1 MISPKKMCKVLI
13 IGNKE
18 KLEDCINALYD
29 LKIIHIIDYN
39 DKEDGFER
47 GKPSK
52 KSSIFSEYVLSLRS
66 LKDILHLSSSESNHE
81 IKDIEFSLEFK
92 KRLEK
97 IENQVM
103 EKRKKIDDI
112 EMLLSDIENI
122 SDVNDLM
129 KMDLS
134 SNIKDIMV
142 DLVKSK
148 DKLLREKNDLKNE
161 LHTIN
166 KEYRDFIVTAE
177 DFLSREIEK
186 AETPLRLA
194 TTDHTYIL
202 EGWIPSDE
210 VENAQKK
217 LDERTVGDAQI
228 IELSSDEMNDVPVYI
243 ETPAPFRPFETLVDM
258 FSTPNYHEISPTIMI
273 SFTFPLFYGIM
284 LGDVGYGLGLLALV
298 LLLGTRMK
306 TSGWQSLLNIL
317 KYSSIYTLVFG
328 LIYGEFFGFEI
339 FQEILGVEEIAG
351 IHMPIIHRMHEIV
364 SMLIISAGIG
374 VAHLTLGYVIGFI
387 NTYRNNGLRHAIL
400 EKASWLGILYCI
412 VGLLLM
418 PGMIYPLIGAM
429 IFFIVLLL
437 MGEGALALLDIFT
450 LISNVVSYTRLL
462 AIGLSSVGIAMAI
475 NKIVFDVLMPG
486 GILGII
492 MGVIVLVI
500 GHVGNLALGILAS
513 FLHSIRLQYV
523 EFFTKFY
530 KGGGVKFT
538 PLGIRNKEV

>member
-18 KLEDCINALYD
+18 KLEDCINALYN

-66 LKDILHLSSSESNHE
+66 LKDILHLSSAESSHE

-112 EMLLSDIENI
+112 ELLLSDIENI

-148 DKLLREKNDLKNE
+148 DKLLREKNDLKEE
-161 LHTIN
+161 LHVIN

-177 DFLSREIEK
+177 EFLSKEIEK

-194 TTDHTYIL
+194 TTEHTYIL
-202 EGWIPSDE
+202 EGWIPADK
-210 VENAQKK
+210 VEHAQKK
-217 LDERTVGDAQI
+217 LDEMTIGDAQV
-228 IELSSDEMNDVPVYI
+228 IELSSDDISEVPVYI
-243 ETPAPFRPFETLVDM
+243 ETPSPFKPFETLVDM

-284 LGDVGYGLGLLALV
+284 LGDLGYGLGLLALV
-298 LLLGTRMK
+298 LYLNTKMK

-317 KYSSIYTLVFG
+317 KYSSIYTIIFG
-328 LIYGEFFGFEI
+328 IIYGEFFGFEI
-339 FQEILGVEEIAG
+339 FQEILGIEKIAG
-351 IHMPIIHRMHEIV
+351 IHMPIIHRLHEIV
-364 SMLIISAGIG
+364 NMLIVSAGIG
-374 VAHLTLGYVIGFI
+374 VVHITLGYIIGFV
-387 NTYRNNGLRHAIL
+387 NVLRNEGMKHAIL
-400 EKASWLGILYCI
+400 EKGSWLGILYCI

-418 PGMIYPLIGAM
+418 PELMYPILGVM
-429 IFFIVLLL
+429 VFFIVLL
-437 MGEGALALLDIFT
+437 MIGEGALALLEIFS
-450 LISNVVSYTRLL
+450 LVSNVVSYTRLL
-462 AIGLSSVGIAMAI
+462 AIGLSSVGIAFAI
-475 NKIVFDVLMPG
+475 NKIVFDVLVPKG
-486 GILGII
+486 IFGIILG
-492 MGVIVLVI
+492 VILLVF

-530 KGGGVKFT
+530 KGGGIKFT